1 LGNSAIFTVAGHP
14 GGVLMRRSHSVAFL
28 DGLEAVNITLS
39 ESYNGQANQADPI
52 TGDRVGGQKS
62 YVMR

>member
-1 LGNSAIFTVAGHP
+1 
-14 GGVLMRRSHSVAFL
+14 MRRSHSVAFL

-39 ESYNGQANQADPI
+39 EFYNGQANQADPI
-52 TGDRVGGQKS
+52 TGDRVGGQKG